1 MSYDEIEK
9 VKRSA
14 YTKTASEST
23 KRNYIS
29 SGNFKKS
36 TSFQVFHNANVR
48 PDYAIGG
55 ELVFDLGGYEALE
68 LKNKI
73 VSEAKEAYEKNKSP
87 KAPKFKAKSY
97 EWSLVVNIK
106 PDTSMNDLKNLSKHF
121 QEKYGFQCYQIAI
134 HRDEGHFNEQGE
146 KLINHHAHM
155 EFITLDKETG
165 KNNFRREKISP
176 KVLREIQ
183 TEIAE
188 ILGME
193 RGEDKRISG
202 AKRIE
207 PRAYAALKEKEKRE
221 KKRNI
226 NLEQE
231 QEKEQFLNKSE
242 YKKIIENFRKSQI
255 NQGLDKDFFK
265 ELSELKK
272 NFQEAKEDDLSELL
286 NDILR
291 EHLERIEK
299 LKKENSILKAENELL
314 KQKEQKNDKS
324 IDQEQKNASE
334 CNFEPKNDKI
344 SKLEDDFNFV
354 KNINPNDMSE
364 ENYFKLKKLYTE
376 NYDNLAE
383 DKSFPNYDYLVNFFK
398 KAPQN
403 INDLIMQKASIMKDV
418 ELQENIQFYLKKT
431 LEKHSKDHTQDLVKT
446 TDKTIKTTK
455 NYHQNYLKKGL
466 GFER

>member
-23 KRNYIS
+23 KRNHIS

-106 PDTSMNDLKNLSKHF
+106 PDTSMNDLQELSKHF

-165 KNNFRREKISP
+165 KNNFRREKITP

-207 PRAYAALKEKEKRE
+207 PRAYAVLKEKEKRE
-221 KKRNI
+221 KKKNI

-242 YKKIIENFRKSQI
+242 YKKIIEDFRKSQI
-255 NQGLDKDFFK
+255 NQGLDKYFFK

-272 NFQEAKEDDLSELL
+272 NFQEIKEDNLS
-286 NDILR
+286 
-291 EHLERIEK
+291 
-299 LKKENSILKAENELL
+299 ELL

-324 IDQEQKNASE
+324 QGL
-334 CNFEPKNDKI
+334 FEFIENLAIFRLNEALNKI
-344 SKLEDDFNFV
+344 YSKPLKKILEAETEVKKKERVKILTETMEKTEAYLPEIFKKWLENN
-354 KNINPNDMSE
+354 KNID
-364 ENYFKLKKLYTE
+364 LKEILVAYQNTPSKELKQS
-376 NYDNLAE
+376 
-383 DKSFPNYDYLVNFFK
+383 KSIY
-398 KAPQN
+398 
-403 INDLIMQKASIMKDV
+403 
-418 ELQENIQFYLKKT
+418 
-431 LEKHSKDHTQDLVKT
+431 
-446 TDKTIKTTK
+446 
-455 NYHQNYLKKGL
+455 KG
-466 GFER
+466 R

>member
-106 PDTSMNDLKNLSKHF
+106 PDTSMNDLKNLSQHF

-334 CNFEPKNDKI
+334 RNFEPKNDNNTEDKKI
-344 SKLEDDFNFV
+344 FFEKLATYRLNEGLSKIYSKPLKRIVEPETEA
-354 KNINPNDMSE
+354 KKKERIKILTETMEKTEAYLPE
-364 ENYFKLKKLYTE
+364 TLKKWLE
-376 NYDNLAE
+376 NNKDIDLKEILVAYQNTLSKE
-383 DKSFPNYDYLVNFFK
+383 LKQSKSIY
-398 KAPQN
+398 
-403 INDLIMQKASIMKDV
+403 
-418 ELQENIQFYLKKT
+418 
-431 LEKHSKDHTQDLVKT
+431 
-446 TDKTIKTTK
+446 
-455 NYHQNYLKKGL
+455 KG
-466 GFER
+466 R

>member
-14 YTKTASEST
+14 YTKTSSEST

-272 NFQEAKEDDLSELL
+272 NFQEIKEDNLSELL

-334 CNFEPKNDKI
+334 RNFEPKNDNNTEDKKI
-344 SKLEDDFNFV
+344 FFEKLATYRLNEGLSKIYSKPLKRIVEPETEA
-354 KNINPNDMSE
+354 KKKERIKILTETMEKTEAYLPE
-364 ENYFKLKKLYTE
+364 TLKKWLE
-376 NYDNLAE
+376 NNKDIDLKEILVAYQNTLSKE
-383 DKSFPNYDYLVNFFK
+383 LKQSKSIY
-398 KAPQN
+398 
-403 INDLIMQKASIMKDV
+403 
-418 ELQENIQFYLKKT
+418 
-431 LEKHSKDHTQDLVKT
+431 
-446 TDKTIKTTK
+446 
-455 NYHQNYLKKGL
+455 KG
-466 GFER
+466 R

>member
-1 MSYDEIEK
+1 W
-9 VKRSA
+9 SA
-14 YTKTASEST
+14 
-23 KRNYIS
+23 
-29 SGNFKKS
+29 
-36 TSFQVFHNANVR
+36 
-48 PDYAIGG
+48 
-55 ELVFDLGGYEALE
+55 
-68 LKNKI
+68 
-73 VSEAKEAYEKNKSP
+73 
-87 KAPKFKAKSY
+87 
-97 EWSLVVNIK
+97 VVNIK

-221 KKRNI
+221 KKKNI

-242 YKKIIENFRKSQI
+242 YKKIIEDFRKSQI

-272 NFQEAKEDDLSELL
+272 NFQEIKEDNLSELL

-299 LKKENSILKAENELL
+299 LKKENSILKAENDLL

-324 IDQEQKNASE
+324 QGL
-334 CNFEPKNDKI
+334 FEFIENLAIFRLNEALNKI
-344 SKLEDDFNFV
+344 YSK
-354 KNINPNDMSE
+354 P
-364 ENYFKLKKLYTE
+364 LKKILEAETE
-376 NYDNLAE
+376 
-383 DKSFPNYDYLVNFFK
+383 VK
-398 KAPQN
+398 KKERVKILTETMEKTKTHIP
-403 INDLIMQKASIMKDV
+403 
-418 ELQENIQFYLKKT
+418 ET
-431 LEKHSKDHTQDLVKT
+431 LEKWIENNKDFDLKEILMTYQNSPSKE
-446 TDKTIKTTK
+446 
-455 NYHQNYLKKGL
+455 LKQSIYKG
-466 GFER
+466 R

>member
-1 MSYDEIEK
+1 MAYDEIERI
-9 VKRSA
+9 KRSA
-14 YTKTASEST
+14 YTRTKEST

-36 TSFQVFHNANVR
+36 NPIQTRHNDRDLPPN
-48 PDYAIGG
+48 YLIGG
-55 ELVFDLGGYEALE
+55 DCECDRNHKEALT
-68 LKNKI
+68 LKNEIIKNAI
-73 VSEAKEAYEKNKSP
+73 EKYTEHTGQR
-87 KAPKFKAKSY
+87 FQAKSY

-106 PDTSMNDLKNLSKHF
+106 PDTSMNDLQELSKHF

-165 KNNFRREKISP
+165 KNNFRREKITP

-193 RGEDKRISG
+193 RGKDKRISG

-207 PRAYAALKEKEKRE
+207 PRAYAVLKEKEKRE
-221 KKRNI
+221 KKKNI
-226 NLEQE
+226 NLE

-242 YKKIIENFRKSQI
+242 YKKIIEDFRKSQI

-272 NFQEAKEDDLSELL
+272 NFQEIKEDNLSELL

-314 KQKEQKNDKS
+314 NQKTIKNDKS
-324 IDQEQKNASE
+324 QGFSDFIENLAIFRLNE
-334 CNFEPKNDKI
+334 ALNKI
-344 SKLEDDFNFV
+344 YSK
-354 KNINPNDMSE
+354 P
-364 ENYFKLKKLYTE
+364 LKKILEAETE
-376 NYDNLAE
+376 AKKKERIKILTE
-383 DKSFPNYDYLVNFFK
+383 TMEKTEIYLPETFK
-398 KAPQN
+398 KWLENKDIDLKEILVAYQN
-403 INDLIMQKASIMKDV
+403 SPSKELKQSQSI
-418 ELQENIQFYLKKT
+418 Y
-431 LEKHSKDHTQDLVKT
+431 
-446 TDKTIKTTK
+446 
-455 NYHQNYLKKGL
+455 KG
-466 GFER
+466 R

>member
-23 KRNYIS
+23 KRNHIS

-146 KLINHHAHM
+146 KLINHHAHL
-155 EFITLDKETG
+155 EFITLNKENG
-165 KNNFRREKISP
+165 RNMWRRELITP
-176 KVLREIQ
+176 KVLRQMQSEV
-183 TEIAE
+183 AE
-188 ILGME
+188 ILEME

-221 KKRNI
+221 KK
-226 NLEQE
+226 QSKE

-242 YKKIIENFRKSQI
+242 YKKIIEDFRKSQI

-272 NFQEAKEDDLSELL
+272 NFQEIKEDNLSELL

-324 IDQEQKNASE
+324 QGL
-334 CNFEPKNDKI
+334 FEFIENLAIFRLNEALNKI
-344 SKLEDDFNFV
+344 YSK
-354 KNINPNDMSE
+354 P
-364 ENYFKLKKLYTE
+364 LKKILEAETE
-376 NYDNLAE
+376 
-383 DKSFPNYDYLVNFFK
+383 VK
-398 KAPQN
+398 KKERVKILTEAMEKTKTHIPETFEKWIENNKDFDLKEILMTYQN
-403 INDLIMQKASIMKDV
+403 SPSKELKQSI
-418 ELQENIQFYLKKT
+418 Y
-431 LEKHSKDHTQDLVKT
+431 
-446 TDKTIKTTK
+446 
-455 NYHQNYLKKGL
+455 KG
-466 GFER
+466 R

>member
-23 KRNYIS
+23 KRNHIS

-221 KKRNI
+221 KK
-226 NLEQE
+226 QSKE

-242 YKKIIENFRKSQI
+242 YKKIIENFRKEQI

-272 NFQEAKEDDLSELL
+272 NFQEIKEDNLSELL

-334 CNFEPKNDKI
+334 RNFEPKNDNNTEDKKI
-344 SKLEDDFNFV
+344 FFEKLATYRLNEGLSKIYSKPLKRIVEPETEA
-354 KNINPNDMSE
+354 KKKERIKILTETMEKTEAYLPE
-364 ENYFKLKKLYTE
+364 TLKKWLE
-376 NYDNLAE
+376 NNKDIDLKE
-383 DKSFPNYDYLVNFFK
+383 ILV
-398 KAPQN
+398 AYQN
-403 INDLIMQKASIMKDV
+403 SPSKELKQSI
-418 ELQENIQFYLKKT
+418 Y
-431 LEKHSKDHTQDLVKT
+431 
-446 TDKTIKTTK
+446 
-455 NYHQNYLKKGL
+455 KG
-466 GFER
+466 R

>member
-23 KRNYIS
+23 KRNHIS

-221 KKRNI
+221 KK
-226 NLEQE
+226 QSKE

-272 NFQEAKEDDLSELL
+272 NFQEIKEDNLSELL

-299 LKKENSILKAENELL
+299 LKKENSILKAENDLL

-324 IDQEQKNASE
+324 QGL
-334 CNFEPKNDKI
+334 FEFIENLAIFRLNEALNKI
-344 SKLEDDFNFV
+344 YSK
-354 KNINPNDMSE
+354 P
-364 ENYFKLKKLYTE
+364 LKKILEAETE
-376 NYDNLAE
+376 
-383 DKSFPNYDYLVNFFK
+383 VK
-398 KAPQN
+398 KKERVKILTETMEKTKTHIP
-403 INDLIMQKASIMKDV
+403 
-418 ELQENIQFYLKKT
+418 ET
-431 LEKHSKDHTQDLVKT
+431 LEKWIENNKDFDLKEILMTYQNSPSKE
-446 TDKTIKTTK
+446 
-455 NYHQNYLKKGL
+455 LKQSIYKG
-466 GFER
+466 R

>member
-23 KRNYIS
+23 KRNHIS

-207 PRAYAALKEKEKRE
+207 PRVYAALKEKEKRE
-221 KKRNI
+221 KKQNK
-226 NLEQE
+226 E

-242 YKKIIENFRKSQI
+242 YKKIIENFRKEQI

-272 NFQEAKEDDLSELL
+272 NFQEAKEDNLSELL

-334 CNFEPKNDKI
+334 RNFEPQNNKI
-344 SKLEDDFNFV
+344 SKLEDDYKFV

-376 NYDNLAE
+376 NYNDLLE
-383 DKSFPNYDYLVNFFK
+383 DKSFSNYDYLVDFFK
-398 KAPQN
+398 KAPQDIDN
-403 INDLIMQKASIMKDV
+403 LIMQKASIMKDV
-418 ELQENIQFYLKKT
+418 ELQENMQFYLKKT
-431 LEKHSKDHTQDLVKT
+431 IEKQNKEHAQELEEITSKIT
-446 TDKTIKTTK
+446 KTTK
-455 NYHQNYLKKGL
+455 KYHQVYSKKDF

>member
-1 MSYDEIEK
+1 MAYDEIERI
-9 VKRSA
+9 KRSA
-14 YTKTASEST
+14 YTRTKEST

-36 TSFQVFHNANVR
+36 NPIQTRHNDRDLPPN
-48 PDYAIGG
+48 YLIGG
-55 ELVFDLGGYEALE
+55 DCECDRNHKEALT
-68 LKNKI
+68 LKNEIIKNAI
-73 VSEAKEAYEKNKSP
+73 EKYTEHTGQR
-87 KAPKFKAKSY
+87 FQAKSY

-106 PDTSMNDLKNLSKHF
+106 PDTSMNDLQELSKHF

-165 KNNFRREKISP
+165 KNNFRREKITP

-207 PRAYAALKEKEKRE
+207 PRAYAVLKEKEKRE
-221 KKRNI
+221 KKKNI

-231 QEKEQFLNKSE
+231 QEKEQFLNKSK
-242 YKKIIENFRKSQI
+242 YKKIIEDFRKSQI

-272 NFQEAKEDDLSELL
+272 NFQEIKEDNLSELL

-324 IDQEQKNASE
+324 QGF
-334 CNFEPKNDKI
+334 FEFIENLAVFRLNEALNKI
-344 SKLEDDFNFV
+344 YSK
-354 KNINPNDMSE
+354 P
-364 ENYFKLKKLYTE
+364 LKKILEAETE
-376 NYDNLAE
+376 
-383 DKSFPNYDYLVNFFK
+383 VK
-398 KAPQN
+398 KKERVKILTETMEKTKIHIPETFEKWIENNKDFDLKEILMTYQN
-403 INDLIMQKASIMKDV
+403 SPSKELKQSI
-418 ELQENIQFYLKKT
+418 Y
-431 LEKHSKDHTQDLVKT
+431 
-446 TDKTIKTTK
+446 
-455 NYHQNYLKKGL
+455 KG
-466 GFER
+466 R

>member
-23 KRNYIS
+23 KRNHIS

-87 KAPKFKAKSY
+87 KAPSFKAKSY

-221 KKRNI
+221 KK
-226 NLEQE
+226 QSKE

-242 YKKIIENFRKSQI
+242 YKKIIENFRKEQI

-272 NFQEAKEDDLSELL
+272 NFQEIKEDNLSELL

-324 IDQEQKNASE
+324 QGL
-334 CNFEPKNDKI
+334 FEFIENLAIFRLNEALNKI
-344 SKLEDDFNFV
+344 YSK
-354 KNINPNDMSE
+354 P
-364 ENYFKLKKLYTE
+364 LKKILEAETE
-376 NYDNLAE
+376 
-383 DKSFPNYDYLVNFFK
+383 VK
-398 KAPQN
+398 KKERVKILTEAMEKTKTHIPETFEKWIENNKDFDLKEILMTYQN
-403 INDLIMQKASIMKDV
+403 SPSKELKQSI
-418 ELQENIQFYLKKT
+418 Y
-431 LEKHSKDHTQDLVKT
+431 
-446 TDKTIKTTK
+446 
-455 NYHQNYLKKGL
+455 KG
-466 GFER
+466 R

>member
-23 KRNYIS
+23 KRNHIS

-121 QEKYGFQCYQIAI
+121 QEKYSFQCYQIAI

-221 KKRNI
+221 KKKNI

-242 YKKIIENFRKSQI
+242 YKKIIEDFRKSQI

-272 NFQEAKEDDLSELL
+272 NFQEIKEDNLSELL

-324 IDQEQKNASE
+324 QGL
-334 CNFEPKNDKI
+334 FEFIENLAIFRLNEALNKI
-344 SKLEDDFNFV
+344 YSK
-354 KNINPNDMSE
+354 P
-364 ENYFKLKKLYTE
+364 LKKILEAETE
-376 NYDNLAE
+376 
-383 DKSFPNYDYLVNFFK
+383 VK
-398 KAPQN
+398 KKERVKILTEAMEKTKTHIPETFEKWIENNKDFDLKEILMTYQN
-403 INDLIMQKASIMKDV
+403 SPSKELKQSI
-418 ELQENIQFYLKKT
+418 Y
-431 LEKHSKDHTQDLVKT
+431 
-446 TDKTIKTTK
+446 
-455 NYHQNYLKKGL
+455 KG
-466 GFER
+466 R

>member
-1 MSYDEIEK
+1 MAYDEIERI
-9 VKRSA
+9 KRSA
-14 YTKTASEST
+14 YTRTKEST

-36 TSFQVFHNANVR
+36 NPIQTRHNDRDLPPN
-48 PDYAIGG
+48 YLIGG
-55 ELVFDLGGYEALE
+55 DCECDRNHKEALT
-68 LKNKI
+68 LKNEIIKNAI
-73 VSEAKEAYEKNKSP
+73 EKYTEHTGQR
-87 KAPKFKAKSY
+87 FQAKSY

-106 PDTSMNDLKNLSKHF
+106 PDTSMNDLQELSKHF

-134 HRDEGHFNEQGE
+134 HRDEGHFNELGE

-193 RGEDKRISG
+193 RGKDKRISG
-202 AKRIE
+202 VKRIE
-207 PRAYAALKEKEKRE
+207 PRAYAVLKEKEKRE
-221 KKRNI
+221 KKKNI

-242 YKKIIENFRKSQI
+242 YKKIIEDFRKSQI

-272 NFQEAKEDDLSELL
+272 NFQEIKEDNLSELL

-324 IDQEQKNASE
+324 QGL
-334 CNFEPKNDKI
+334 FEFIENLAIFRLNEALNKI
-344 SKLEDDFNFV
+344 YSK
-354 KNINPNDMSE
+354 P
-364 ENYFKLKKLYTE
+364 LKKILEAETE
-376 NYDNLAE
+376 
-383 DKSFPNYDYLVNFFK
+383 VK
-398 KAPQN
+398 KKERVKILTEAMEKTKTHIPETFEKWIENNKDFDLKEILMTYQN
-403 INDLIMQKASIMKDV
+403 SPSKELKQSI
-418 ELQENIQFYLKKT
+418 Y
-431 LEKHSKDHTQDLVKT
+431 
-446 TDKTIKTTK
+446 
-455 NYHQNYLKKGL
+455 KG
-466 GFER
+466 R

>member
-1 MSYDEIEK
+1 MAYDEIERI
-9 VKRSA
+9 KRSA
-14 YTKTASEST
+14 YTRTKEST

-36 TSFQVFHNANVR
+36 NPIQTRHNDRDLPPN
-48 PDYAIGG
+48 YLIGG
-55 ELVFDLGGYEALE
+55 DCECDRNHKEALT
-68 LKNKI
+68 LKNEIIKNAI
-73 VSEAKEAYEKNKSP
+73 EKYTEHTGQR
-87 KAPKFKAKSY
+87 FQAKSY

-106 PDTSMNDLKNLSKHF
+106 PDTSMNDLQELSKHF

-134 HRDEGHFNEQGE
+134 HRDEGHFNELGE

-155 EFITLDKETG
+155 EFITLDKKTG
-165 KNNFRREKISP
+165 KNNFRREKITP

-207 PRAYAALKEKEKRE
+207 PRAYAVLKEKEKRE
-221 KKRNI
+221 KKKNI

-242 YKKIIENFRKSQI
+242 YKKIIEDFRKSQI

-272 NFQEAKEDDLSELL
+272 NFQEIKEDNLSELL

-324 IDQEQKNASE
+324 QGL
-334 CNFEPKNDKI
+334 FEFIENLAVFRLNEALNKI
-344 SKLEDDFNFV
+344 YSK
-354 KNINPNDMSE
+354 P
-364 ENYFKLKKLYTE
+364 LKKILEAETE
-376 NYDNLAE
+376 
-383 DKSFPNYDYLVNFFK
+383 VK
-398 KAPQN
+398 KKERVKILTETMEKTKTHIPKTFEKWIENNKDFDLKEILMTYQN
-403 INDLIMQKASIMKDV
+403 SPSKELKQSI
-418 ELQENIQFYLKKT
+418 Y
-431 LEKHSKDHTQDLVKT
+431 
-446 TDKTIKTTK
+446 
-455 NYHQNYLKKGL
+455 KG
-466 GFER
+466 R